1 MIGKLYGLKALD
13 KKGFLILAAGVFLLG
28 LSLVIW
34 KERSTLVICYVIGG
48 LMLVYGLVDTL
59 RFFLGES
66 KPGDGAF
73 RTGLVDGALS
83 MGIGLFFVLRPAQV
97 VEAFGVIMG
106 ILLLV
111 DGLFKLQFA
120 VNLKKAAYDK
130 ARVVLILAL
139 LGLALG
145 IVVIAVDSIA
155 PLWLGIMLMAGGL
168 WDLTAMF
175 LVLRFEK
182 QEIKSAA
189 QGK

>member
-34 KERSTLVICYVIGG
+34 KERSTLVICYVVGG

-120 VNLKKAAYDK
+120 VNLKKAAYDR

>member
-34 KERSTLVICYVIGG
+34 KERSTLVICYVVGG

>member
-1 MIGKLYGLKALD
+1 MMGKLYGLKALD

-34 KERSTLVICYVIGG
+34 KEHSTRVICYVVGG
-48 LMLVYGLVDTL
+48 LMLAYGLVDTL
-59 RFFLGES
+59 RFFLGDS

-83 MGIGLFFVLRPAQV
+83 MGIGLFFVLRPTQV
-97 VEAFGVIMG
+97 LEAFGVIMG

-120 VNLKKAAYDK
+120 VNLKKAAYDR
-130 ARVVLILAL
+130 ARVILILAL
-139 LGLALG
+139 LGLVLG
-145 IVVIAVDSIA
+145 IVIIVVDSIA
-155 PLWLGIMLMAGGL
+155 PLWLGIMLMADGL
-168 WDLTAMF
+168 WDLTVML

-182 QEIKSAA
+182 QERKSAL
-189 QGK
+189 QSK